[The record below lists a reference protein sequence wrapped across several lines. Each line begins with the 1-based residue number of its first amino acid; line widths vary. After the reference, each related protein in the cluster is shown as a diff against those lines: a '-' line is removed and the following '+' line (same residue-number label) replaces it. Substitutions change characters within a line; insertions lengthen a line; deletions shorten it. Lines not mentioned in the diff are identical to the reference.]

1 MVKEFVRLSEEIFL
15 MCSYIKKTVNG
26 ESTIKLK
33 DMMENQGIKYSFSK
47 IVDNIYVSVVLVN
60 SKGALV
66 VVFIKYIWFLSD
78 IVFGTSWILGFLVL

>member
-15 MCSYIKKTVNG
+15 MCSYIKKTVND

-66 VVFIKYIWFLSD
+66 VVFIKYI
-78 IVFGTSWILGFLVL
+78 

>member
-15 MCSYIKKTVNG
+15 MCSYIKKTVND

-33 DMMENQGIKYSFSK
+33 SMMENQGIKYSFSK
-47 IVDNIYVSVVLVN
+47 IVDNIYTSVVLVN

-66 VVFIKYIWFLSD
+66 VVFIKYI
-78 IVFGTSWILGFLVL
+78 